1 MSLIVNTLYQ
11 KYKSMS
17 QPLRAVI
24 WFMLCNIVVKGINF
38 VSTPLFA
45 NILPIA
51 EFGKL
56 ALFTSY
62 EQVIIVIATWEVS
75 IGPYQRGL
83 FKFKDDVPLFTA
95 STIFFANIVT
105 LVTFSFIILFLD
117 VFKDLTEFPDL
128 IIYSFLL
135 FLLLQPAYNCWFYK
149 KRIDYEYKQTVMAT
163 ISISALSIIVPYV
176 ALIFFPRTADVKFFY
191 TLMPSGILF
200 LILYIV
206 QIKKVRIDSFSRI
219 KQRVFNYWHF
229 LITFT
234 PPLVIHAISYY
245 LLGQSDRIM
254 IAKMDSKEN
263 AAIYSVA
270 YTISS
275 MAIIVQSALQQ
286 VLLPWIYKNL
296 DNKRYLQINDKSVVM
311 FVVMSACYF
320 LFILISPDI
329 VFLLFP
335 HEYHECIWCIPP
347 IAIGSYFM
355 FFYSIFVNV
364 ESYYEETR
372 FIAYI
377 SVFCSILNIA
387 LNYYGL
393 KWFGYVFCAY
403 TTLFC
408 YLLFAL
414 GHYYFMNKTL
424 KIHCGNIRV
433 FKGSQLLFI
442 ALFTIVFMFVVVLT
456 YYEFYLRLLI
466 LLIILLLIIAL
477 FKRLKNLVTQMRYE
491 RV

>member
-1 MSLIVNTLYQ
+1 MNLSVHTLYQ

-24 WFMLCNIVVKGINF
+24 WFMLCNIIVKGINF

-45 NILPIA
+45 NILPIT

-56 ALFTSY
+56 ALYTSY
-62 EQVIIVIATWEVS
+62 EQLLIVIATWEVS

-83 FKFKDDVPLFTA
+83 FKYKDDVPLFTA

-105 LVTFSFIILFLD
+105 LITFTFIILFFD
-117 VFKDLTEFPDL
+117 EFKSLTEFSD
-128 IIYSFLL
+128 IILYSFLI
-135 FLLLQPAYNCWFYK
+135 FLLLQPAYNCWFYR
-149 KRIDYEYKQTVMAT
+149 KRVNYEYRQTVMAT
-163 ISISALSIIVPYV
+163 IAISAFSIIVPYV
-176 ALIFFPRTADVKFFY
+176 ALLFLPQTAEVKFFY
-191 TLMPSGILF
+191 TIMPSGLLF
-200 LILYIV
+200 LFLYIV
-206 QIKKVRIDSFSRI
+206 QINKVRIESFSQI
-219 KQRVFNYWHF
+219 KQRVLKYWHF
-229 LITFT
+229 LISFT
-234 PPLVIHAISYY
+234 PPLVIHAISFY

-296 DNKRYLQINDKSVVM
+296 ESKRYLQINDKSIVM
-311 FVVMSACYF
+311 FVVMSVCYF

-372 FIAYI
+372 YVAYI
-377 SVFCSILNIA
+377 SVSCSILNIA
-387 LNYYGL
+387 LNYYGI

-424 KIHCGNIRV
+424 RTHCGNLRI
-433 FKGSQLLFI
+433 FKGSQLLLI
-442 ALFTIVFMFVVVLT
+442 AILTIVFMFVIVLA
-456 YYEFYLRLLI
+456 YSEFYLRLLI
-466 LLIILLLIIAL
+466 LLFMLSLIITN

-491 RV
+491 RD